1 MCLAAA
7 ITDMLWKVKSTDK
20 LILAF
25 PPKGA
30 SKVEINNLR
39 TTIIEANDFSSAF
52 AGVWSV
58 RD

>member
-7 ITDMLWKVKSTDK
+7 ITDMLWKVKSADK
-20 LILAF
+20 FLLAF

-30 SKVEINNLR
+30 SKVEISNLR
-39 TTIIEANDFSSAF
+39 TTVIDATDFASAF
-52 AGVWSV
+52 AGIWSI